1 MKITKNKTSF
11 TLINASKKWLPH
23 PKKAKRKRN
32 TSSTSPNT
40 TLIIKPNLLVTLQVC
55 SKTSITQLL
64 PIFLIRFG
72 YTDVSLKLFYD
83 TELSVREFF
92 GSTLDSKEI
101 PFKLSWHLVW
111 AIENIEIIIHSTVL
125 NCISSTFRWHLV
137 LPGIIA
143 CQNRVEKSRR
153 KMEISEFLF
162 SRDQSSLKS
171 VRHS

>member
-1 MKITKNKTSF
+1 MNISKNGYF
-11 TLINASKKWLPH
+11 TT
-23 PKKAKRKRN
+23 KKAKRKRN

-101 PFKLSWHLVW
+101 PFLLS
-111 AIENIEIIIHSTVL
+111 
-125 NCISSTFRWHLV
+125 
-137 LPGIIA
+137 
-143 CQNRVEKSRR
+143 
-153 KMEISEFLF
+153 
-162 SRDQSSLKS
+162 
-171 VRHS
+171 